1 MKNLKSQVIL
11 LLLINA
17 FQLFGQ
23 GSGDCLEFNPNSSLD
38 LGSEAIN
45 NVRSIEMWF
54 KPETDI
60 NSSTLPWA
68 NPQSLMVRD
77 FNNGDGN
84 STNEFGLCFDAWNNA
99 GKISFSR
106 RIGSSIHSIFSNNN
120 SWNADQW
127 YHIAAII
134 HPTFGM
140 QMYINGVKQNDTE
153 SSTAPIQPMT
163 NIPSNTT
170 MIGKWGSLN
179 IRYFKGDIDE
189 VKLWTL
195 ARSESEVRTYMCK
208 SMQGNEAGLK
218 AYYTFDDVSG
228 NSVADESLN
237 NYSGTLINFSTANV
251 ITSGAPI
258 GDKSSYLYTSTYSGQ
273 EVEVELGNEIYSISD
288 IQTLS
293 EGVHLYGIENNPNSI
308 NGLMDNDSNYVG
320 IFSTKNSINYKLEI
334 ALSDSNCSNCISLYT
349 RENNA
354 HEIWNDSPSEVNNCV
369 LNAQIS
375 NPNNQN
381 EFIKSLST
389 SIVNNQILIDS
400 LFLESNQI
408 DADYQWVKC
417 NYEESNF
424 TIIPN
429 ETNQTFYPSS
439 QGSYAVI
446 ISKNSCID
454 TTECVDFKTQLDV
467 NEIENNIKL
476 YVNHSELIIDT
487 QNNSLKNNK
496 VLLLLDIMGRKV
508 LEAQLNTSIL
518 KINIAH
524 LNRGVYFIQLPL
536 QKETFIKFY
545 IP

>member
-1 MKNLKSQVIL
+1 MTNFKNQIIL
-11 LLLINA
+11 LFLINTL
-17 FQLFGQ
+17 QLLGQ
-23 GSGDCLEFNPNSSLD
+23 GSGDCLEFNPNSSLN
-38 LGSEAIN
+38 LGSEVIN

-54 KPETDI
+54 KPESDI

-84 STNEFGLCFDAWNNA
+84 STNEIGLCFDAWTNA

-127 YHIAAII
+127 YHIAVTI

-153 SSTAPIQPMT
+153 SSTSPIQPMT
-163 NIPSNTT
+163 NTPSNTT
-170 MIGKWGSLN
+170 TIGKWGSLD
-179 IRYFKGDIDE
+179 IRYFKGEIDE
-189 VKLWTL
+189 VKLWTS
-195 ARSESEVRTYMCK
+195 ARSESEIREYMCK
-208 SMQGNEAGLK
+208 SMQGNETGLR
-218 AYYTFDDVSG
+218 AYYTFNDVSG
-228 NSVADESLN
+228 SSVADESLN
-237 NYSGTLINFSTANV
+237 NYNGTLINFSIANV

-258 GDKSSYLYTSTYSGQ
+258 GDKSSYLYTSFYSGQ
-273 EVEVELGNEIYSISD
+273 DVEVELGSEIYSISD

-293 EGVHLYGIENNPNSI
+293 AGIHLYGVENNPNSI

-320 IFSTKNSINYKLEI
+320 IFSTKNSINYTFEV

-369 LNAQIS
+369 LSAQIF

-381 EFIKSLST
+381 EFIKSLSS
-389 SIVNNQILIDS
+389 SIINNQVLVDS
-400 LFLESNQI
+400 VFLESNQI

-424 TIIPN
+424 TVLPGD
-429 ETNQTFYPSS
+429 TNKTFYPSS

-446 ISKNSCID
+446 ISKNGCID
-454 TTECVDFKTQLDV
+454 TTECLDFKSPLDIKEV
-467 NEIENNIKL
+467 QNDINI
-476 YVNHSELIIDT
+476 YVNNSELNIDI
-487 QNNSLKNNK
+487 QNNSLNSNK
-496 VLLLLDIMGRKV
+496 AILIFDIMGREI
-508 LEAQLNTSIL
+508 LETELHDPSI
-518 KINIAH
+518 KINVAH
-524 LNRGVYFIQLPL
+524 FNPGVYIIQLPL
-536 QKETFIKFY
+536 NKETFIKFY
-545 IP
+545 IQ